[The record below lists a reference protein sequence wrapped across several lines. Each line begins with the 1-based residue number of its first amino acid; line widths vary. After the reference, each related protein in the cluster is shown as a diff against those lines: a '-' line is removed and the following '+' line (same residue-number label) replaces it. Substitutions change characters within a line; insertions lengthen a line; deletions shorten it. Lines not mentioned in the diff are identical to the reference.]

1 MQNGVTKYIRKDY
14 EYDKLGCYPY
24 MNSGKEYGDWT
35 DAAGKENPTF
45 ADGDYE
51 LTLYYKE
58 RDTENP
64 WTALPAREGMRTIM
78 NLNGGEW
85 TCTAPML
92 EKYSVQSGK
101 ILSIEPAA

>member
-1 MQNGVTKYIRKDY
+1 
-14 EYDKLGCYPY
+14 

-35 DAAGKENPTF
+35 DAAGNENPTF

-101 ILSIEPAA
+101 FFP

>member
-1 MQNGVTKYIRKDY
+1 
-14 EYDKLGCYPY
+14 

-35 DAAGKENPTF
+35 DAAGNENPTF

-64 WTALPAREGMRTIM
+64 VDG
-78 NLNGGEW
+78 
-85 TCTAPML
+85 
-92 EKYSVQSGK
+92 
-101 ILSIEPAA
+101 AACPRGYAHNNEYKWRRMDMHGSDA